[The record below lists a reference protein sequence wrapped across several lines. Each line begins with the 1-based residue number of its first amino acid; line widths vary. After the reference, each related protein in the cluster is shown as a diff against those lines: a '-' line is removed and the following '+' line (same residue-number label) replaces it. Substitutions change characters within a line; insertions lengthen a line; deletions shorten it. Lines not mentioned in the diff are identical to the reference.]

1 MDILFKRSC
10 YLPSRIKNNIMTI
23 KKDRNLDFSALGI
36 LMLKISFYIA
46 LQVQPRRKS
55 LPSWLSLR
63 HRIEKS
69 IILKL
74 DLALF
79 LDCALGEPLRV
90 LVRVWPHIS
99 VTVNISI
106 VRWVN
111 IRWVTRRS
119 LMCLIHFEFEY
130 PTEIDIIRIVR
141 TYIFTLGFL
150 KNRK

>member
-1 MDILFKRSC
+1 MVFLRNRQYREFSIYND
-10 YLPSRIKNNIMTI
+10 YLPWNHFR
-23 KKDRNLDFSALGI
+23 FSPIHHLFHESTMNWLSVPGI
-36 LMLKISFYIA
+36 HYL
-46 LQVQPRRKS
+46 
-55 LPSWLSLR
+55 LPSWVFFR
-63 HRIEKS
+63 HIIEKS

-74 DLALF
+74 DRALF
-79 LDCALGEPLRV
+79 FDCALGESLGV